1 LTNILIRGTLLRI
14 MQLLRIFQIVSSVL
28 LVMSVL
34 LQQQGSGLGS
44 AFGGEGNVFRTRRG
58 VERILFI
65 STIVF
70 AVMFFGS
77 AIASLFV
84 TA

>member
-1 LTNILIRGTLLRI
+1 MSLLG
-14 MQLLRIFQIVSSVL
+14 IFQIISAVL
-28 LVMSVL
+28 LVISIL

-70 AVMFFGS
+70 AILFFGAS
-77 AIASLFV
+77 IASLFI
-84 TA
+84 AR